1 MIPPDL
7 PPSLFLSLYVFPL
20 AKPLLVG
27 EEINSRLVCRRL
39 QEFVIVGVECALY
52 ARSASVWLF
61 AVGGR
66 MRLSHVQGRWGRESP
81 KSLLPSH
88 LASHHK
94 DISCAFSTFHLF
106 LSFPFSSL
114 CTRFLP
120 LARRSVSNSSAD
132 QPEAGSQAKC
142 SEALA

>member
-52 ARSASVWLF
+52 AHSASVWLF
-61 AVGGR
+61 AVGGWQDEAIPHSGTVGKR
-66 MRLSHVQGRWGRESP
+66 IPQILTPLSLGFPSQRHRFCFLYLSP
-81 KSLLPSH
+81 LPVVSLLFPLHSF
-88 LASHHK
+88 SF
-94 DISCAFSTFHLF
+94 SCKEV
-106 LSFPFSSL
+106 
-114 CTRFLP
+114 C
-120 LARRSVSNSSAD
+120 
-132 QPEAGSQAKC
+132 K
-142 SEALA
+142 